1 VSELSTKSSIK
12 AVAAAIVT
20 VALVI
25 FGANSLVG
33 ADVLLIQSIQEAP
46 ANGPEGI
53 PRPVRGMS
61 KKEVE
66 QFYGAPVQKYA
77 PVGQPPI
84 SQWEYGGYSVFFE
97 SDSVLHS
104 VVHRAPKP

>member
-1 VSELSTKSSIK
+1 MSTKSSIK
-12 AVAAAIVT
+12 ITAAAIVT
-20 VALVI
+20 VALVV
-25 FGANSLVG
+25 FGATSLVG
-33 ADVLLIQSIQEAP
+33 ADVLLIQTIQEAP

-61 KKEVE
+61 RKDVE
-66 QFYGAPVQKYA
+66 QIYGVPLQKHA

-84 SQWEYGGYSVFFE
+84 SQWDYEKYSVFFE
-97 SDSVLHS
+97 SGSVLHA

>member
-1 VSELSTKSSIK
+1 MKVTT
-12 AVAAAIVT
+12 AAIAT
-20 VALVI
+20 VALVV

-33 ADVLLIQSIQEAP
+33 ADVLLIQTIQEAP
-46 ANGPEGI
+46 ANGPEGL

-61 KKEVE
+61 RREVE
-66 QFYGAPVQKYA
+66 QIYGVPLQIHA
-77 PVGQPPI
+77 PVGQPPV
-84 SQWEYGGYSVFFE
+84 SRWDYKKYSVFFE